1 MNPNQ
6 EIESLDN
13 AANEIDTENSMSV
26 DDFIRELEAKEKDLH
41 ITAETTIIE
50 LAEGYYEGS
59 VPDFI
64 RDEFPEAAAKT
75 NKPAANLKSRSELTK
90 IESENKDLKEKL
102 AKLEDDKT
110 ELTKDIK
117 RHAQDL
123 ANFRSRIERERRES
137 FLNQVTNLATQM
149 LPVLD
154 NLNRAIDFALSHEY
168 TKDEE
173 FRPFFD
179 GVFLV
184 NQQLNEVLGEMGISP
199 IVTTGQQFDPHLH
212 EAAATEET
220 DEFEP
225 NAICEELLKG
235 YRIGDR
241 VIRHSV
247 VRVARPVPGTGLAA
261 PEELLECERE
271 EDETAS
277 NPEDDAGQPAESLA
291 EPPEHSSE

>member
-13 AANEIDTENSMSV
+13 AADETDESISV

-41 ITAETTIIE
+41 ITAQTTVIE
-50 LAEGYYEGS
+50 IADGFDDG
-59 VPDFI
+59 
-64 RDEFPEAAAKT
+64 EFPEFMKEKFPSEVAEST
-75 NKPAANLKSRSELTK
+75 KPAVVQKDTVEFTK
-90 IESENKDLKEKL
+90 LEAEIKQLKEKV
-102 AKLEDDKT
+102 ATLENHKG

-117 RHAQDL
+117 RHAKDL
-123 ANFRSRIERERRES
+123 ANYRARMDRERRES
-137 FLNQVTNLATQM
+137 FQNQVGNLATQM

-154 NLNRAIDFALSHEY
+154 NLDRAIDFAMAHEY
-168 TKDEE
+168 TKDKE

-199 IVTTGQQFDPHLH
+199 ISTVGEQFDPHLH
-212 EAAATEET
+212 EAAATQET

-225 NAICEELLKG
+225 NSICEELLKG

-247 VRVARPVPGTGLAA
+247 VRVAKRVPGTEPSVLNKLFEAGSGTDEPDTKTEDASEDLSEDTIETS
-261 PEELLECERE
+261 EE
-271 EDETAS
+271 
-277 NPEDDAGQPAESLA
+277 PAE
-291 EPPEHSSE
+291 